1 MELAVVE
8 MQRELKECLEQLL
21 SETDLTTDS
30 INKAVT
36 KKQKETFPK
45 FYELHHSIRHDD
57 LFLIQS
63 FYIDQGE
70 DLTCPAKT
78 IVIYAHNRDFQYSY
92 QP

>member
-21 SETDLTTDS
+21 SETDLTTDC

-78 IVIYAHNRDFQYSY
+78 IVIYAHNRDFQYSD